1 MIVLSV
7 FKIHTISIKEELTA
21 GRADL
26 FLDAKTFQSFGTFIT
41 CERGHIKNFGSVT
54 NSHRVNPFF

>member
-7 FKIHTISIKEELTA
+7 FKIHTIGIKEELTT

-26 FLDAKTFQSFGTFIT
+26 FLDAKTLKSFGTLIT
-41 CERGHIKNFGSVT
+41 CERGHIENFGSVT